1 MSAIAERAAARP
13 VERTEELPIS
23 VIGPWRHGVA
33 GRLEEIWRTRSLLPH
48 MWKEFILRRYRRTY
62 LSVIWIP
69 LRPGIDILSR
79 TLLFGGFLQVG
90 SGDRPYFIYVAFAS
104 AGWTI
109 FNSSLHWGARSMR
122 QGKAIT
128 SGLYFPGAG
137 LIGGSIG
144 PVMVD
149 FLLYSAVAII
159 GTFYYLIVQGRDYL
173 APPPQM
179 VIGVLGL
186 FLLLLFGLA
195 FSLITAPLGLITK
208 EIRYLISYVVQFW
221 YFLTPV
227 VYDLNHVPAKYRIF
241 AELNPVTAPIE
252 MVKFGF
258 LSTGPPTTPS
268 IISCVIGLGVMVFG
282 GLAFFSR
289 FERAA
294 VERL

>member
-1 MSAIAERAAARP
+1 
-13 VERTEELPIS
+13 
-23 VIGPWRHGVA
+23 
-33 GRLEEIWRTRSLLPH
+33 
-48 MWKEFILRRYRRTY
+48 MWKEFVLRRYRRTY

-90 SGDRPYFIYVAFAS
+90 SGDRPYFIYIAFAS
-104 AGWTI
+104 AGWQI
-109 FNSSLHWGARSMR
+109 FHSSLSWGARSMR

-128 SGLYFPGAG
+128 SGLYFPAAG

-159 GTFYYLIVQGRDYL
+159 GTFYYLIVQGKDYL
-173 APPPQM
+173 AGPSSM
-179 VIGVLGL
+179 LVGVLGL
-186 FLLLLFGLA
+186 FLLLLFGLS

-208 EIRYLISYVVQFW
+208 EIRYLISYLLQFW
-221 YFLTPV
+221 YLITPV
-227 VYDLNHVPAKYRIF
+227 VYDLNHIPAKYRLY
-241 AELNPVTAPIE
+241 AEVNPITAPIE
-252 MVKFGF
+252 MVKSGF
-258 LSTGPPTTPS
+258 VSTGGPTTLS
-268 IISCVIGLGVMVFG
+268 LISCFIGLGVMLFG
-282 GLAFFSR
+282 GLVFFSR

>member
-1 MSAIAERAAARP
+1 
-13 VERTEELPIS
+13 
-23 VIGPWRHGVA
+23 
-33 GRLEEIWRTRSLLPH
+33 
-48 MWKEFILRRYRRTY
+48 MWKEFVLRRYRRTY

-90 SGDRPYFIYVAFAS
+90 SGDRPYFIYIAFAS
-104 AGWTI
+104 AGWQI

-128 SGLYFPGAG
+128 SGLYFPSVG

-144 PVMVD
+144 PVMID

-159 GTFYYLIVQGRDYL
+159 GTFYYLVVQGRDYL
-173 APPPQM
+173 AGPSSM
-179 VIGVLGL
+179 LVGVLGL
-186 FLLLLFGLA
+186 FLLLVFGLSL
-195 FSLITAPLGLITK
+195 SLIIAPLGMITK
-208 EIRYLISYVVQFW
+208 EIRYLISYLLQFW
-221 YFLTPV
+221 YLITPV
-227 VYDLNHVPAKYRIF
+227 VYDLNHIPAKYRLY
-241 AELNPVTAPIE
+241 AEVNPITAPIE
-252 MVKFGF
+252 MVKSGF
-258 LSTGPPTTPS
+258 VSTGGPTTLS
-268 IISCVIGLGVMVFG
+268 LISCFIGLGVALFG